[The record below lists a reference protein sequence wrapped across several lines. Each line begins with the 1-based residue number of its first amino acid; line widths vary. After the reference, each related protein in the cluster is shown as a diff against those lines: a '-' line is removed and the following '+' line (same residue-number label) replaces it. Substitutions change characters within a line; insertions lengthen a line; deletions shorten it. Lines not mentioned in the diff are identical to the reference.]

1 MRPVVKPLLAVAL
14 ALAGVASC
22 SDDDPDAAESVPDTT
37 ANSGDT
43 EPPDTT
49 DAPHESDGV
58 LRIGVLLPQTGEG
71 AAVGSPAAAGA
82 NYAVNLINR
91 SGGVLGEP
99 VGIETVDEGQTM
111 DQAQAA
117 VAELLTTDVDAVVGP
132 ASSLVALEHLDDL
145 VSNGVLTC
153 SPSATSMA
161 LDEFPDGGLFFRTA
175 PSDSIAAIAL
185 AAHAQRTGVNTAT
198 VVYVD
203 DAFGRPF
210 ARAVMDELRRRQ
222 MEVLP
227 DVPLQ
232 AGAVDYASAI
242 EQIVAAEATGT
253 IIVVAGSDDGWN
265 FLSQLAE
272 QMLSPPK
279 IVVNDALR
287 RPPAA
292 EMVVDLPPDFRDAI
306 VGYSPMALLGPG
318 IQPEGAFASQ
328 AYDCVNLIA
337 LAAQSVGSDDPT
349 AIARAIRGVADEGV
363 PCSTF
368 EECVANIDL
377 DLNYQ
382 GAENL
387 LGPIN
392 ADGDPS
398 RATFQEFQ
406 FDANGL
412 DFGSGSGDVTG

>member
-1 MRPVVKPLLAVAL
+1 
-14 ALAGVASC
+14 
-22 SDDDPDAAESVPDTT
+22 
-37 ANSGDT
+37 
-43 EPPDTT
+43 
-49 DAPHESDGV
+49 
-58 LRIGVLLPQTGEG
+58 
-71 AAVGSPAAAGA
+71 
-82 NYAVNLINR
+82 
-91 SGGVLGEP
+91 
-99 VGIETVDEGQTM
+99 
-111 DQAQAA
+111 
-117 VAELLTTDVDAVVGP
+117 
-132 ASSLVALEHLDDL
+132 
-145 VSNGVLTC
+145 
-153 SPSATSMA
+153 MA

-242 EQIVAAEATGT
+242 DQIVAAEATGT

-292 EMVVDLPPDFRDAI
+292 EMVVDLPEDFREAI

-368 EECVANIDL
+368 EECVDNIDL